1 MSKYIGVSV
10 PRVDGV
16 KKVTGAAKY
25 VGDMKWPR
33 MLYAKCVKSPY
44 AHAKIL
50 SIDVSAAKAL
60 KGVHDVITGDYYTKR
75 GGLYLEDKNFLAV
88 NTVKFCGE
96 PVVAVAAETPEIA
109 EAACELVKVEYEPL
123 PVINNPME
131 GMAKD
136 AILIHPELHTY
147 KVVPIFHPQAHTNIS
162 HHHIIRKGDADAA
175 FKYAEEHPDEYY
187 ITEHEYHVPHVQHTP
202 IENHIAVAQYEPDG
216 KCTVWASCQSPYA
229 VRQALSASF
238 DIPLNKMRI
247 ISPYVGGGF
256 GAKAGTTIE
265 GIIIPLA
272 MHSKGR
278 PVMMEYTREEEFVNS
293 YVRQGL
299 YTKIKTAV
307 RKSDGK
313 FLAVQNDFYWDG
325 GAYTEYGVNI
335 VKASGF
341 ASTGPYE
348 FDNVKTDAYCVYT
361 NNPVGGPYRGFGM
374 CEIHFGIEQNIDEVA
389 KEIGMDPIEI
399 RRVNGLAPGKST
411 GTGEIMKS
419 CGFLEALDQ
428 VAEAIQYD
436 KPCDPPSGPHKVRG
450 KGIAGGWKSPSQP
463 TNAGSAAI
471 IRMNEDGTFFLMT
484 SGHDIGQGSDTALT
498 QIAAEVLCC
507 DPSKFTIRTG
517 DTDHTPYEWQT
528 VASRITYCAGN
539 AIKLAAEDLKEKLLD
554 LAQIKLGY
562 IKRELYLED
571 GWIINRNHPESRMP
585 MSDLALGLAFE
596 DGSGYGGP
604 AIGVGTFTLP
614 NNINYDPATGYS
626 PKPAAF
632 WTTAVAGAEVEVDTE
647 TGIIEVKKM
656 VESCDPGHIVNPE
669 LYKAQVEGGM
679 MQALGTVLF
688 EELKLKDGKVLNK
701 SFVDYKI
708 PTIDNAPETFIAMGV
723 EHPEETGPYGARGI
737 GEPAMVPGA
746 PAIANAIYNATGCR
760 FTEMPIT
767 PERMLNRRSSQI
779 RWHLR
784 KMTVKRKSGMILF
797 CLMYPMF
804 RLIKAFL

>member
-44 AHAKIL
+44 AHAKIV
-50 SIDVSAAKAL
+50 SIDISAAKAL

-88 NTVKFCGE
+88 NTVKFYGE
-96 PVVAVAAETPEIA
+96 PVVAIAAETPEIA
-109 EAACELVKVEYEPL
+109 EAACDLVKVEYEPL

-136 AILIHPELHTY
+136 AVLIHPELHTY

-229 VRQALSASF
+229 VRQALSATF

-313 FLAVQNDFYWDG
+313 FLAVQNNFYWDG

-679 MQALGTVLF
+679 MQALGTVLY

-708 PTIDNAPETFIAMGV
+708 PTIDNAPETFIAKGV

-767 PERMLNRRSSQI
+767 PERML
-779 RWHLR
+779 
-784 KMTVKRKSGMILF
+784 
-797 CLMYPMF
+797 
-804 RLIKAFL
+804 KALQEKAAAEKK

>member
-272 MHSKGR
+272 MHIGAPAN
-278 PVMMEYTREEEFVNS
+278 PVVQPGDTVKVGAGNVVDAEGFRFLAEAGADFIKVGIGGGSICITRETKGIGRGQATSLIEVSAARDEYFRETGV
-293 YVRQGL
+293 YVP
-299 YTKIKTAV
+299 IC
-307 RKSDGK
+307 SDGGIVHDYHMTLALAMGAD
-313 FLAVQNDFYWDG
+313 FLMLGRY
-325 GAYTEYGVNI
+325 
-335 VKASGF
+335 F
-341 ASTGPYE
+341 AR
-348 FDNVKTDAYCVYT
+348 FDESPT
-361 NNPVGGPYRGFGM
+361 N
-374 CEIHFGIEQNIDEVA
+374 
-389 KEIGMDPIEI
+389 KLL
-399 RRVNGLAPGKST
+399 VNGVYVKEYW
-411 GTGEIMKS
+411 GEGS
-419 CGFLEALDQ
+419 NRARNWQ
-428 VAEAIQYD
+428 RYD
-436 KPCDPPSGPHKVRG
+436 L
-450 KGIAGGWKSPSQP
+450 GGN
-463 TNAGSAAI
+463 T
-471 IRMNEDGTFFLMT
+471 
-484 SGHDIGQGSDTALT
+484 
-498 QIAAEVLCC
+498 
-507 DPSKFTIRTG
+507 
-517 DTDHTPYEWQT
+517 
-528 VASRITYCAGN
+528 
-539 AIKLAAEDLKEKLLD
+539 
-554 LAQIKLGY
+554 
-562 IKRELYLED
+562 
-571 GWIINRNHPESRMP
+571 
-585 MSDLALGLAFE
+585 GLAFE
-596 DGSGYGGP
+596 EGVDSYVTYAGS
-604 AIGVGTFTLP
+604 LQD
-614 NNINYDPATGYS
+614 N
-626 PKPAAF
+626 
-632 WTTAVAGAEVEVDTE
+632 VAR
-647 TGIIEVKKM
+647 
-656 VESCDPGHIVNPE
+656 S
-669 LYKAQVEGGM
+669 LYKVKSTMCNCGVTTIPDLQKNAKLTLVSATSIVEGGYHDVM
-679 MQALGTVLF
+679 LRST
-688 EELKLKDGKVLNK
+688 GKGN
-701 SFVDYKI
+701 D
-708 PTIDNAPETFIAMGV
+708 
-723 EHPEETGPYGARGI
+723 
-737 GEPAMVPGA
+737 
-746 PAIANAIYNATGCR
+746 
-760 FTEMPIT
+760 
-767 PERMLNRRSSQI
+767 
-779 RWHLR
+779 
-784 KMTVKRKSGMILF
+784 
-797 CLMYPMF
+797 
-804 RLIKAFL
+804 

>member
-44 AHAKIL
+44 AHAKIV

-96 PVVAVAAETPEIA
+96 PVVAIAAETPEIA

-136 AILIHPELHTY
+136 AVLIHPELHTY

-229 VRQALSASF
+229 VRQALSATF

-313 FLAVQNDFYWDG
+313 FLAVQNNFYWDG

-436 KPCDPPSGPHKVRG
+436 KPCEAPSGPHKVRG

-632 WTTAVAGAEVEVDTE
+632 WTTAAAGAEVEIDTE
-647 TGIIEVKKM
+647 TGVIEVKKM

-679 MQALGTVLF
+679 MQALGTVLY

-708 PTIDNAPETFIAMGV
+708 PTIDNTPETFIAMGV

-746 PAIANAIYNATGCR
+746 PAIANAIFNATGCR

-767 PERMLNRRSSQI
+767 PERML
-779 RWHLR
+779 
-784 KMTVKRKSGMILF
+784 
-797 CLMYPMF
+797 
-804 RLIKAFL
+804 KALQEKAAAEKK

>member
-44 AHAKIL
+44 AHAKIV
-50 SIDVSAAKAL
+50 SIDISAAKAL

-96 PVVAVAAETPEIA
+96 PVVAIAAETPEIA

-136 AILIHPELHTY
+136 AVLIHPELHTY

-229 VRQALSASF
+229 VRQALSATF

-272 MHSKGR
+272 MHCKGR

-313 FLAVQNDFYWDG
+313 FLAVQNNFYWDG

-436 KPCDPPSGPHKVRG
+436 KPCEAPSGPHKVRG

-632 WTTAVAGAEVEVDTE
+632 WTTAAAGAEVEIDTE
-647 TGIIEVKKM
+647 TGVIEVKKM

-679 MQALGTVLF
+679 MQALGTVLY
-688 EELKLKDGKVLNK
+688 EELLLKDGKVLNK

-708 PTIDNAPETFIAMGV
+708 PTIDNTPETFIAMGV

-746 PAIANAIYNATGCR
+746 PAIANAIFNATGCR

-767 PERMLNRRSSQI
+767 PEKML
-779 RWHLR
+779 
-784 KMTVKRKSGMILF
+784 
-797 CLMYPMF
+797 
-804 RLIKAFL
+804 KALQEKAAAEKK

>member
-44 AHAKIL
+44 AHAKIV
-50 SIDVSAAKAL
+50 SIDISAAKAL

-136 AILIHPELHTY
+136 AVLIHPELHTY

-187 ITEHEYHVPHVQHTP
+187 ITEHDYHVPHVQHTP

-229 VRQALSASF
+229 VRQALSATF

-313 FLAVQNDFYWDG
+313 FLAVQNNFYWDG

-723 EHPEETGPYGARGI
+723 EHPEEPGPYGARGI

-767 PERMLNRRSSQI
+767 PERML
-779 RWHLR
+779 
-784 KMTVKRKSGMILF
+784 
-797 CLMYPMF
+797 
-804 RLIKAFL
+804 KALQEKAAAEKK

>member
-1 MSKYIGVSV
+1 MSKYVGVSV

-44 AHAKIL
+44 AHAKIV

-60 KGVHDVITGDYYTKR
+60 KGVHDVITGDYYTTR

-136 AILIHPELHTY
+136 AVLIHPELHTY

-229 VRQALSASF
+229 VRQALSATF

-272 MHSKGR
+272 MHCKGR

-428 VAEAIQYD
+428 VAEAIEYD
-436 KPCDPPSGPHKVRG
+436 KPCDAPSGPHKVRG

-632 WTTAVAGAEVEVDTE
+632 WTTAAAGAEVEIDTE
-647 TGIIEVKKM
+647 TGVIEVKKM

-679 MQALGTVLF
+679 MQALGTVLY

-767 PERMLNRRSSQI
+767 PERML
-779 RWHLR
+779 
-784 KMTVKRKSGMILF
+784 
-797 CLMYPMF
+797 
-804 RLIKAFL
+804 KALQEKAAAEKK

>member
-1 MSKYIGVSV
+1 MSKYVGVSV

-44 AHAKIL
+44 AHAKIV

-88 NTVKFCGE
+88 NTVKFYGE

-109 EAACELVKVEYEPL
+109 EEACDLVKVEYEPL

-202 IENHIAVAQYEPDG
+202 IENHVAVAQYEPDG

-229 VRQALSASF
+229 VRQALSATF

-272 MHSKGR
+272 MHCKGR

-293 YVRQGL
+293 YLRQGV

-313 FLAVQNDFYWDG
+313 FLAVQNNFYWDG

-428 VAEAIQYD
+428 VAEAIEYD
-436 KPCDPPSGPHKVRG
+436 KPCEKPSAPNKVRG

-484 SGHDIGQGSDTALT
+484 SGHDIGQGSDTALI

-539 AIKLAAEDLKEKLLD
+539 ATKLAAEDLKEKLLD

-632 WTTAVAGAEVEVDTE
+632 WTTAAAGAEVEIDTE
-647 TGIIEVKKM
+647 TGVIEVKKM

-679 MQALGTVLF
+679 MQALGTVLY

-708 PTIDNAPETFIAMGV
+708 PTIDNTPETFIAMGV

-767 PERMLNRRSSQI
+767 PEKML
-779 RWHLR
+779 
-784 KMTVKRKSGMILF
+784 
-797 CLMYPMF
+797 
-804 RLIKAFL
+804 KALQEKAAAEKK

>member
-25 VGDMKWPR
+25 VGDMKRPR

-44 AHAKIL
+44 AHAKIV

-136 AILIHPELHTY
+136 AVLIHPELHTY

-229 VRQALSASF
+229 VRQALSATF

-272 MHSKGR
+272 MHCKGR

-428 VAEAIQYD
+428 VAEAIEYD
-436 KPCDPPSGPHKVRG
+436 KPCDAPSGPHKVRG

-632 WTTAVAGAEVEVDTE
+632 WTTAAAGAEVEIDTE
-647 TGIIEVKKM
+647 TGVIEVKKM

-679 MQALGTVLF
+679 MQALGTVLY

-767 PERMLNRRSSQI
+767 PERML
-779 RWHLR
+779 
-784 KMTVKRKSGMILF
+784 
-797 CLMYPMF
+797 
-804 RLIKAFL
+804 KALQEKAAAEKK

>member
-136 AILIHPELHTY
+136 AVLIHPELHTY

-229 VRQALSASF
+229 VRQALSATF

-313 FLAVQNDFYWDG
+313 FLAVQNNFYWDG

-746 PAIANAIYNATGCR
+746 PAIANAIHNATGCR

-767 PERMLNRRSSQI
+767 PERML
-779 RWHLR
+779 
-784 KMTVKRKSGMILF
+784 
-797 CLMYPMF
+797 
-804 RLIKAFL
+804 KALQEKAAAEKK

>member
-428 VAEAIQYD
+428 VAEAIEYD
-436 KPCDPPSGPHKVRG
+436 KPCDAPSGPHKVRG

-562 IKRELYLED
+562 IKRELYLEE

-767 PERMLNRRSSQI
+767 PERML
-779 RWHLR
+779 
-784 KMTVKRKSGMILF
+784 
-797 CLMYPMF
+797 
-804 RLIKAFL
+804 KALQEKAAAEKK

>member
-767 PERMLNRRSSQI
+767 TERML
-779 RWHLR
+779 
-784 KMTVKRKSGMILF
+784 
-797 CLMYPMF
+797 
-804 RLIKAFL
+804 KALQEKAAAEKK

>member
-33 MLYAKCVKSPY
+33 MLDAKCVKSPY

-767 PERMLNRRSSQI
+767 PERML
-779 RWHLR
+779 
-784 KMTVKRKSGMILF
+784 
-797 CLMYPMF
+797 
-804 RLIKAFL
+804 KALQEKAAAEKK

>member
-44 AHAKIL
+44 AHAKIV
-50 SIDVSAAKAL
+50 SIDISAAKAL

-96 PVVAVAAETPEIA
+96 PVVAIAAETPEIA
-109 EAACELVKVEYEPL
+109 EAACDLVKVEYEPL

-136 AILIHPELHTY
+136 AVLIHPELHTY

-229 VRQALSASF
+229 VRQALSATF

-313 FLAVQNDFYWDG
+313 FLAVQNNFYWDG

-679 MQALGTVLF
+679 MQALGTVLY

-708 PTIDNAPETFIAMGV
+708 PTIDNAPATFIAMGV

-767 PERMLNRRSSQI
+767 PERML
-779 RWHLR
+779 
-784 KMTVKRKSGMILF
+784 
-797 CLMYPMF
+797 
-804 RLIKAFL
+804 KALQEKAAAEKK

>member
-25 VGDMKWPR
+25 VGDMKWTR
-33 MLYAKCVKSPY
+33 MLYATCVKSPY

-767 PERMLNRRSSQI
+767 PERML
-779 RWHLR
+779 
-784 KMTVKRKSGMILF
+784 
-797 CLMYPMF
+797 
-804 RLIKAFL
+804 KALQEKAAAEKK

>member
-44 AHAKIL
+44 AHAKIV

-436 KPCDPPSGPHKVRG
+436 KPCDAPSGPHKVRG

-767 PERMLNRRSSQI
+767 PERML
-779 RWHLR
+779 
-784 KMTVKRKSGMILF
+784 
-797 CLMYPMF
+797 
-804 RLIKAFL
+804 KALQEKAAAEKK

>member
-109 EAACELVKVEYEPL
+109 EAACDLVKVEYEPL

-136 AILIHPELHTY
+136 AVLIHPELHTY

-313 FLAVQNDFYWDG
+313 FLAVQNNFYWDG

-767 PERMLNRRSSQI
+767 PERML
-779 RWHLR
+779 
-784 KMTVKRKSGMILF
+784 
-797 CLMYPMF
+797 
-804 RLIKAFL
+804 KALQEKAAAEKK

>member
-1 MSKYIGVSV
+1 MSKYVGVSV

-44 AHAKIL
+44 AHAKIV

-88 NTVKFCGE
+88 NTVKFYGE

-109 EAACELVKVEYEPL
+109 EEACDLVKVEYEPL

-202 IENHIAVAQYEPDG
+202 IENHVAVAQYEPDG

-272 MHSKGR
+272 MHCKGR

-293 YVRQGL
+293 YLRQGV

-313 FLAVQNDFYWDG
+313 FLAVQNNFYWDG

-428 VAEAIQYD
+428 VAEAIEYD
-436 KPCDPPSGPHKVRG
+436 KPCEKPSAPNKVRG

-484 SGHDIGQGSDTALT
+484 SGHDIGQGSDTALI

-539 AIKLAAEDLKEKLLD
+539 ATKLAAEDLKEKLLD

-632 WTTAVAGAEVEVDTE
+632 WTTAAAGAEVEIDTE
-647 TGIIEVKKM
+647 TGVIEVKKM

-679 MQALGTVLF
+679 MQALGTVLY

-708 PTIDNAPETFIAMGV
+708 PTIDNTPETFIAMGV

-767 PERMLNRRSSQI
+767 PEKML
-779 RWHLR
+779 
-784 KMTVKRKSGMILF
+784 
-797 CLMYPMF
+797 
-804 RLIKAFL
+804 KALQEKAAAEKK

>member
-50 SIDVSAAKAL
+50 SIDVSAAKAM

-136 AILIHPELHTY
+136 AVLIHPELHTY

-229 VRQALSASF
+229 VRQALSATF

-272 MHSKGR
+272 MHCKGR

-428 VAEAIQYD
+428 VAEAIEYD
-436 KPCDPPSGPHKVRG
+436 KPCDAPSGPHKVRG

-632 WTTAVAGAEVEVDTE
+632 WTTAAAGAEVEIDTE
-647 TGIIEVKKM
+647 TGVIEVKKM

-679 MQALGTVLF
+679 MQALGTVLY

-767 PERMLNRRSSQI
+767 PERML
-779 RWHLR
+779 
-784 KMTVKRKSGMILF
+784 
-797 CLMYPMF
+797 
-804 RLIKAFL
+804 KALQEKAAAEKK

>member
-44 AHAKIL
+44 AHAKIV
-50 SIDVSAAKAL
+50 SIDISAAKAL

-88 NTVKFCGE
+88 NTVKFYGE
-96 PVVAVAAETPEIA
+96 PVVAIAAETPEIA
-109 EAACELVKVEYEPL
+109 EAACDLVKVEYEPL

-136 AILIHPELHTY
+136 AVLIHPELHTY

-229 VRQALSASF
+229 VRQALSATF

-313 FLAVQNDFYWDG
+313 FLAVQNNFYWDG

-656 VESCDPGHIVNPE
+656 AESCDPGHIVNPE

-767 PERMLNRRSSQI
+767 PERML
-779 RWHLR
+779 
-784 KMTVKRKSGMILF
+784 
-797 CLMYPMF
+797 
-804 RLIKAFL
+804 KALQEKAAAEKK

>member
-1 MSKYIGVSV
+1 MSKYVGVSV

-44 AHAKIL
+44 AHAKIV

-88 NTVKFCGE
+88 NTVKFYGE

-109 EAACELVKVEYEPL
+109 EEACDLVKVEYEPL

-202 IENHIAVAQYEPDG
+202 IENHVAVAQYEPDG

-229 VRQALSASF
+229 VRQALSATF

-272 MHSKGR
+272 MHCKGR

-293 YVRQGL
+293 YLRQGV

-313 FLAVQNDFYWDG
+313 FLAVQHNFYWDG

-428 VAEAIQYD
+428 VAEAIEYD
-436 KPCDPPSGPHKVRG
+436 KPCEKPSAPNKVRG

-484 SGHDIGQGSDTALT
+484 SGHDIGQGSDTALI

-539 AIKLAAEDLKEKLLD
+539 ATKLAAEDLKEKLLD

-632 WTTAVAGAEVEVDTE
+632 WTTAAAGAEVEIDTE
-647 TGIIEVKKM
+647 TGVIEVKKM

-708 PTIDNAPETFIAMGV
+708 PTIDNTPETFIAMGV

-767 PERMLNRRSSQI
+767 PEKML
-779 RWHLR
+779 
-784 KMTVKRKSGMILF
+784 
-797 CLMYPMF
+797 
-804 RLIKAFL
+804 KALQEKAAAEKK

>member
-44 AHAKIL
+44 AHAKIV

-767 PERMLNRRSSQI
+767 PERML
-779 RWHLR
+779 
-784 KMTVKRKSGMILF
+784 
-797 CLMYPMF
+797 
-804 RLIKAFL
+804 KALQEKAAAEKK

>member
-136 AILIHPELHTY
+136 AVLIHPELHTY

-229 VRQALSASF
+229 VRQALSATF

-272 MHSKGR
+272 MHCKGR

-428 VAEAIQYD
+428 VAEAIEYD
-436 KPCDPPSGPHKVRG
+436 KPCDAPSGPHKVRG

-767 PERMLNRRSSQI
+767 PERML
-779 RWHLR
+779 
-784 KMTVKRKSGMILF
+784 
-797 CLMYPMF
+797 
-804 RLIKAFL
+804 KALQEKAAAEKK

>member
-44 AHAKIL
+44 AHAKIV
-50 SIDVSAAKAL
+50 SIDISAAKAL

-96 PVVAVAAETPEIA
+96 PVVAIAAETPEIA

-136 AILIHPELHTY
+136 AVLIHPELHTY

-229 VRQALSASF
+229 VRQALSATF

-272 MHSKGR
+272 MHCKGR
-278 PVMMEYTREEEFVNS
+278 PIMMEYTREEEFVNS

-313 FLAVQNDFYWDG
+313 FLAVQNNFYWDG

-399 RRVNGLAPGKST
+399 RRVNGLASGKST

-436 KPCDPPSGPHKVRG
+436 KPCDAPSGPHKIRG

-632 WTTAVAGAEVEVDTE
+632 WTTAAAGAEVEIDTE
-647 TGIIEVKKM
+647 TGVIEVKKM

-679 MQALGTVLF
+679 MQALGTVLY

-708 PTIDNAPETFIAMGV
+708 PTIDNTPETFIAMGV

-746 PAIANAIYNATGCR
+746 PAIANAIFNATGCR

-767 PERMLNRRSSQI
+767 PERML
-779 RWHLR
+779 
-784 KMTVKRKSGMILF
+784 
-797 CLMYPMF
+797 
-804 RLIKAFL
+804 KALQEKAAAEKK

>member
-44 AHAKIL
+44 AHAKIV
-50 SIDVSAAKAL
+50 SIDISAAKAL

-88 NTVKFCGE
+88 NTVKFYGE
-96 PVVAVAAETPEIA
+96 PVVAIAAETPEIA
-109 EAACELVKVEYEPL
+109 EAACDLVKVEYEPL

-136 AILIHPELHTY
+136 AVLIHPELHTY

-229 VRQALSASF
+229 VRQALSATF

-293 YVRQGL
+293 YVRQGV

-313 FLAVQNDFYWDG
+313 FLAVQNNFYWDG

-708 PTIDNAPETFIAMGV
+708 PTIDNTPETFIAMGV

-767 PERMLNRRSSQI
+767 PERML
-779 RWHLR
+779 
-784 KMTVKRKSGMILF
+784 
-797 CLMYPMF
+797 
-804 RLIKAFL
+804 KALQEKAAAEKK

>member
-44 AHAKIL
+44 AHAKIV

-136 AILIHPELHTY
+136 AVLIHPELHTY

-229 VRQALSASF
+229 VRQALSATF

-272 MHSKGR
+272 MHCKGR

-313 FLAVQNDFYWDG
+313 FLAVQNNFYWDG

-436 KPCDPPSGPHKVRG
+436 KPCDAPSGPHKIRG

-632 WTTAVAGAEVEVDTE
+632 WTTAAAGAEVEIDTE
-647 TGIIEVKKM
+647 TGVIEVKKM

-679 MQALGTVLF
+679 MQALGTVLY

-708 PTIDNAPETFIAMGV
+708 PTIDNTPETFIAMGV

-746 PAIANAIYNATGCR
+746 PAIANAIFNATGCR

-767 PERMLNRRSSQI
+767 PEKML
-779 RWHLR
+779 
-784 KMTVKRKSGMILF
+784 
-797 CLMYPMF
+797 
-804 RLIKAFL
+804 KALQEKAAAEKK

>member
-44 AHAKIL
+44 AHAKIV
-50 SIDVSAAKAL
+50 SIDISAAKAL

-88 NTVKFCGE
+88 NTVKFYGE
-96 PVVAVAAETPEIA
+96 PVVAIAAETPEIA
-109 EAACELVKVEYEPL
+109 EAACDLVKVEYEPL

-136 AILIHPELHTY
+136 AVLIHPELHTY

-767 PERMLNRRSSQI
+767 PERML
-779 RWHLR
+779 
-784 KMTVKRKSGMILF
+784 
-797 CLMYPMF
+797 
-804 RLIKAFL
+804 KALQEKAAAEKK

>member
-175 FKYAEEHPDEYY
+175 FKYGEEHPDEYY

-767 PERMLNRRSSQI
+767 PERML
-779 RWHLR
+779 
-784 KMTVKRKSGMILF
+784 
-797 CLMYPMF
+797 
-804 RLIKAFL
+804 KALQEKAAAEKK

>member
-88 NTVKFCGE
+88 NTVKFYGE
-96 PVVAVAAETPEIA
+96 PVVAIAAETPEIA
-109 EAACELVKVEYEPL
+109 EAACDLVKVEYEPL

-136 AILIHPELHTY
+136 AVLIHPELHTY

-229 VRQALSASF
+229 VRQALSATF

-313 FLAVQNDFYWDG
+313 FLAVQNNFYWDG

-656 VESCDPGHIVNPE
+656 AESCDPGHIVNPE

-679 MQALGTVLF
+679 MQALGTVLY

-708 PTIDNAPETFIAMGV
+708 PTIDNTPETFIAMGV

-767 PERMLNRRSSQI
+767 PERML
-779 RWHLR
+779 
-784 KMTVKRKSGMILF
+784 
-797 CLMYPMF
+797 
-804 RLIKAFL
+804 KALQEKAAAEKK

>member
-44 AHAKIL
+44 AHAKIV

-96 PVVAVAAETPEIA
+96 PVVAIAAETPEIA

-136 AILIHPELHTY
+136 AVLIHPELHTY

-229 VRQALSASF
+229 VRQALSATF

-436 KPCDPPSGPHKVRG
+436 KPCEAPSGPHKVRG

-632 WTTAVAGAEVEVDTE
+632 WTTAAAGAEVEVDTE
-647 TGIIEVKKM
+647 TGVIEVKKM

-679 MQALGTVLF
+679 MQALGTVLY

-708 PTIDNAPETFIAMGV
+708 PTIDNTPETFIAMGV

-746 PAIANAIYNATGCR
+746 PAIANAIFNATGCR

-767 PERMLNRRSSQI
+767 PERML
-779 RWHLR
+779 
-784 KMTVKRKSGMILF
+784 
-797 CLMYPMF
+797 
-804 RLIKAFL
+804 KALQEKAAAEKK

>member
-136 AILIHPELHTY
+136 AVLIHPELHTY

-229 VRQALSASF
+229 VRQALSATF

-313 FLAVQNDFYWDG
+313 FLAVQNNFYWDG

-723 EHPEETGPYGARGI
+723 EHPEETGPFGARGI

-767 PERMLNRRSSQI
+767 PERML
-779 RWHLR
+779 
-784 KMTVKRKSGMILF
+784 
-797 CLMYPMF
+797 
-804 RLIKAFL
+804 KALQEKAAAEKK

>member
-1 MSKYIGVSV
+1 MSKYVGVSV

-44 AHAKIL
+44 AHAKIV

-88 NTVKFCGE
+88 NTVKFYGE
-96 PVVAVAAETPEIA
+96 PVVAIAAETPEIA
-109 EAACELVKVEYEPL
+109 EEACELVKVEYEPL

-202 IENHIAVAQYEPDG
+202 IENHVAVAQYEPDG

-229 VRQALSASF
+229 VRQALSATF

-272 MHSKGR
+272 MHCKGR

-293 YVRQGL
+293 YLRQGV

-313 FLAVQNDFYWDG
+313 FLAVQNNFYWDG

-428 VAEAIQYD
+428 VAAAIEYD
-436 KPCDPPSGPHKVRG
+436 KPCDKPSAPNKVRG

-484 SGHDIGQGSDTALT
+484 SGHDIGQGSDTALI

-539 AIKLAAEDLKEKLLD
+539 ATKLAAEDLKEKLLD

-614 NNINYDPATGYS
+614 NNINYDPANGYS

-632 WTTAVAGAEVEVDTE
+632 WTTAAAGAEVEIDTE
-647 TGIIEVKKM
+647 TGVIEVKKM

-708 PTIDNAPETFIAMGV
+708 PTIDNTPETFIAMGV

-767 PERMLNRRSSQI
+767 PEKML
-779 RWHLR
+779 
-784 KMTVKRKSGMILF
+784 
-797 CLMYPMF
+797 
-804 RLIKAFL
+804 KALQEKAAAEKK

>member
-688 EELKLKDGKVLNK
+688 EELKLQDGKVLNK

-767 PERMLNRRSSQI
+767 PERML
-779 RWHLR
+779 
-784 KMTVKRKSGMILF
+784 
-797 CLMYPMF
+797 
-804 RLIKAFL
+804 KALQEKAAAEKK

>member
-109 EAACELVKVEYEPL
+109 EAACDLVKVEYEPL

-136 AILIHPELHTY
+136 AVLIHPELHTY

-229 VRQALSASF
+229 VRQALSATF

-313 FLAVQNDFYWDG
+313 FLAVQNNFYWDG

-767 PERMLNRRSSQI
+767 PERML
-779 RWHLR
+779 
-784 KMTVKRKSGMILF
+784 
-797 CLMYPMF
+797 
-804 RLIKAFL
+804 KALQEKAAAEKK

>member
-632 WTTAVAGAEVEVDTE
+632 WTTAVAGAEVEVDTD

-767 PERMLNRRSSQI
+767 PERML
-779 RWHLR
+779 
-784 KMTVKRKSGMILF
+784 
-797 CLMYPMF
+797 
-804 RLIKAFL
+804 KALQEKAAAEKK

>member
-44 AHAKIL
+44 AHAKIV
-50 SIDVSAAKAL
+50 SIDISAAKAL

-88 NTVKFCGE
+88 NTVKFYGE
-96 PVVAVAAETPEIA
+96 PVVAIAAETPEIA

-136 AILIHPELHTY
+136 AVLIHPELHTY

-767 PERMLNRRSSQI
+767 PERML
-779 RWHLR
+779 
-784 KMTVKRKSGMILF
+784 
-797 CLMYPMF
+797 
-804 RLIKAFL
+804 KALQEKAAAEKK

>member
-679 MQALGTVLF
+679 MQALGPVLF

-767 PERMLNRRSSQI
+767 PERML
-779 RWHLR
+779 
-784 KMTVKRKSGMILF
+784 
-797 CLMYPMF
+797 
-804 RLIKAFL
+804 KALQEKAAAEKK

>member
-44 AHAKIL
+44 AHAKIV

-96 PVVAVAAETPEIA
+96 PVVAIAAETPEIA

-123 PVINNPME
+123 PVINNPMD

-136 AILIHPELHTY
+136 AVLIHPELHTY

-229 VRQALSASF
+229 VRQALSATF

-313 FLAVQNDFYWDG
+313 FLAVQNNFYWDG

-436 KPCDPPSGPHKVRG
+436 KPCDAPSGPHKIRG

-562 IKRELYLED
+562 NKRELYLED

-632 WTTAVAGAEVEVDTE
+632 WTTAAAGAEVEIDTE
-647 TGIIEVKKM
+647 TGVIEVKKM

-679 MQALGTVLF
+679 MQALGTVLY
-688 EELKLKDGKVLNK
+688 EELLLKDGKVLNK

-708 PTIDNAPETFIAMGV
+708 PTIDNTPETFIAMGV

-767 PERMLNRRSSQI
+767 PERML
-779 RWHLR
+779 
-784 KMTVKRKSGMILF
+784 
-797 CLMYPMF
+797 
-804 RLIKAFL
+804 KALQEKAAAEKK